1 MKQKRARKSD
11 MIIVGRPNAVRVVDA
26 DINSALKL
34 WKRELKESGKLEL
47 LKEKKE
53 YVKPSVLKRKKKNDA
68 EFSQWLQDKNYKENN
83 GI

>member
-68 EFSQWLQDKNYKENN
+68 EFSQYLETKRNIENN
-83 GI
+83 G

>member
-1 MKQKRARKSD
+1 MKKQRAKKHE
-11 MIIVGRPNAVRVVDA
+11 MIIVGRPNSVKVVNG

-53 YVKPSVLKRKKKNDA
+53 YVKPSVLKRKKRTDA
-68 EFSQWLQDKNYKENN
+68 EYSQYLETKRNIENN
-83 GI
+83 G

>member
-11 MIIVGRPNAVRVVDA
+11 MIIVGRPNAVRVVDG

-34 WKRELKESGKLEL
+34 SKRELKESGKLEL

-68 EFSQWLQDKNYKENN
+68 EFSQYLETKRNIENN
-83 GI
+83 G